1 MTHRGGNMMKYAIKV
16 CLDGK
21 DDWMYITEPTKHQ
34 SDLVPMIFED
44 EESAEKIA
52 IIWRL
57 EGKEDKVKVVEYES

>member
-21 DDWMYITEPTKHQ
+21 NDWMYITEPTKHQ

-44 EESAEKIA
+44 KESAEMVDYLLVRVNMYIMQ
-52 IIWRL
+52 
-57 EGKEDKVKVVEYES
+57 